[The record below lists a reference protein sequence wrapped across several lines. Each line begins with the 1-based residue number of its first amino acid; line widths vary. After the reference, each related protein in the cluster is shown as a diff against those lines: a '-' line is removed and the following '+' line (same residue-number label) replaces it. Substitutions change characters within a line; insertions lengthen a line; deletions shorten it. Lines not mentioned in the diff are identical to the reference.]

1 MLASTVAVAP
11 LSSFLSR
18 TELPACV
25 LPLIVTLSLLV
36 DEPSSGEMIVSFGF
50 EVSRTQVA
58 MADSS
63 LSPPGPT
70 IDAWNALRPFSSA
83 TLGISWTEVC
93 PIGCSTSRVGSASP
107 TVTYRRSVY
116 VGVADDVLRDVDGH
130 VDGVVVGVR
139 LGRA

>member
-1 MLASTVAVAP
+1 MPSNRPSLLASTVAVAP
-11 LSSFLSR
+11 LSSFLIR

-36 DEPSSGEMIVSFGF
+36 DEPSAGEMIVSFGF

-70 IDAWNALRPFSSA
+70 IEAWNALRPFSSA
-83 TLGISWTEVC
+83 TLGISWTRGLPDRLLDE
-93 PIGCSTSRVGSASP
+93 RVGSASP
-107 TVTYRRSVY
+107 TATYRRSV
-116 VGVADDVLRDVDGH
+116 
-130 VDGVVVGVR
+130 
-139 LGRA
+139 